1 MSEQELFEIQLLLK
15 TIQHKYGYDF
25 TNYAIAS
32 LKRRIESCLVESQ
45 LSCISDMIPKLLYD
59 ESFFQKFLKYMS
71 VQVTEFFRDPEIYK
85 QIKEIVIPALKT
97 YPHIKIWH
105 AGCATGEEVYSLSI
119 LLHEANIQNKTMIYA
134 TDFNEI
140 ALTSAKEGVF
150 SLKGYEEAKNNYQLA
165 GGEVNFNDYFNSKYG
180 YIKVSDKLKNN
191 IVFAKHNLV
200 CDSSFGQMNMIICR
214 NVLIYFNKKLQNK
227 VLNLFTES
235 LTYRG
240 YLWLGYNEMIAHT
253 PIAEKFDNSVN
264 PLKIYRLKQTNEMP
278 R

>member
-1 MSEQELFEIQLLLK
+1 
-15 TIQHKYGYDF
+15 
-25 TNYAIAS
+25 
-32 LKRRIESCLVESQ
+32 
-45 LSCISDMIPKLLYD
+45 
-59 ESFFQKFLKYMS
+59 MS

-227 VLNLFTES
+227 LFS
-235 LTYRG
+235 S
-240 YLWLGYNEMIAHT
+240 
-253 PIAEKFDNSVN
+253 K
-264 PLKIYRLKQTNEMP
+264 K
-278 R
+278 